1 MVRNDL
7 GRHPRL
13 SSQKKKNAKIP
24 EVAKVY
30 NYPFPK
36 LTWLF
41 QIRNT
46 VLFYESM
53 MASLPIISFV
63 TIDIYEK
70 VKIHTTIEMY
80 SNDEK
85 TDANGITIKNA
96 SAVALLGRQ

>member
-1 MVRNDL
+1 
-7 GRHPRL
+7 
-13 SSQKKKNAKIP
+13 
-24 EVAKVY
+24 
-30 NYPFPK
+30 
-36 LTWLF
+36 
-41 QIRNT
+41 
-46 VLFYESM
+46 M

-85 TDANGITIKNA
+85 TDANGITVKNA